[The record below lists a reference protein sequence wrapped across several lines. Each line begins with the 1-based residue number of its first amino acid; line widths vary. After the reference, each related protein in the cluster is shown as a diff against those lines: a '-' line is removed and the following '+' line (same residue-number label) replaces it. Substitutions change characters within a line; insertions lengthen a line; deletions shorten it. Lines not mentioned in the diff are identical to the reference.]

1 MAGERI
7 LLFLFFSFNFFWGVA
22 VVLNYSPPPRENVHK
37 VKEFKCFSA
46 LIVLIIQH
54 PRGSRKKGEWNTL
67 NLILLRSLS
76 FSLFYKNQ
84 SRLKDTSLLT
94 FCSLVGFLS
103 GRANVVSW
111 VWMWL
116 GGLMGQMQW
125 DRGWKTVSK
134 EPLRISK
141 MSMTSWSQPQFLH
154 WKNLQWISA
163 VELKR
168 LSSGA
173 MDAGVLVC
181 VRAHSRDLKRKSE
194 AGKEER
200 GRA

>member
-7 LLFLFFSFNFFWGVA
+7 LLFLFFSFNFFGGGGSCFK
-22 VVLNYSPPPRENVHK
+22 LFPPPRENVHK

-116 GGLMGQMQW
+116 GGANGSDAVGPWLENSEQGAPEDFKNVYDFLKSASVPPLKELTMDLSCW
-125 DRGWKTVSK
+125 VKEVKFRGHGCWC
-134 EPLRISK
+134 
-141 MSMTSWSQPQFLH
+141 
-154 WKNLQWISA
+154 A
-163 VELKR
+163 
-168 LSSGA
+168 
-173 MDAGVLVC
+173 C
-181 VRAHSRDLKRKSE
+181 VRAGAL
-194 AGKEER
+194 
-200 GRA
+200 